1 MTKRLR
7 VLLIDDDEEEFILLQ
22 DLLADRSYFS
32 DETDRARFDLDWAST
47 YTAGLEALIQ
57 GKYDIFLIDYH
68 LGEKNGLELLH
79 EAKEAGCKQPMIL
92 LTGQGSYEI
101 DIQGMRMG
109 ATDYMVKGEV
119 TAALLERT
127 LRYATEHRRT
137 EDALRKARDEL
148 ERRVQER
155 TLELEK
161 TLQDEQAMRA
171 QLIQAEKHSAIS
183 RMVASVAHELNNPIQ
198 TIENC
203 LFLIQQDLPA
213 EFRSAQFLDM
223 ALSETKRVAKLVGQL
238 REIYR
243 PTQIGMMSPQDIT
256 KLLEEVHSLLSPHLQ
271 HEKVTWNQAGG
282 SENLI
287 VNAIA
292 DQIKQVFINISMNAI
307 EAMQPTG
314 GFLDVSICMANDKAG
329 VSFRDSGPGIQPD
342 QINKLF
348 EPFFTTKENG
358 TGLGLS
364 ICYDIIQRH
373 GGEIKVE
380 SMPGQ
385 GAKFIVWLPLLEP
398 SK

>member
-1 MTKRLR
+1 MTKRLQ

-22 DLLADRSYFS
+22 DLLADRSYVVDES
-32 DETDRARFDLDWAST
+32 DPVSFELDWVSD
-47 YTAGLEALIQ
+47 YTTGLEALIQ
-57 GKYDIFLIDYH
+57 QKYDIYLIDYH
-68 LGEKNGLELLH
+68 LGAINGLQLLQ
-79 EAKEAGCKQPMIL
+79 EAKEAGCKRPMIL

-101 DIQGMRMG
+101 DIQSMRMG

-119 TAALLERT
+119 TAPLLERT
-127 LRYATEHRRT
+127 IRYAIERKQTE
-137 EDALRKARDEL
+137 EALLNARDEL

-155 TLELEK
+155 TIELEK
-161 TLQDEQAMRA
+161 TLQDEQTMRI

-203 LFLIQQDLPA
+203 IFLIQQDLPA
-213 EFRSAQFLDM
+213 EFPSPQYLDM

-243 PTQIGMMSPQDIT
+243 PSQIGNMSPQDIM
-256 KLLEEVHSLLSPHLQ
+256 KLLEEVHSLLIPHLQ
-271 HEKVTWNQAGG
+271 HEKVTWNQTG
-282 SENLI
+282 SSDKQI
-287 VNAIA
+287 VKVIA

-307 EAMQPTG
+307 EAMQPNG
-314 GFLDVSICMANDKAG
+314 GILDISICQETSKVG
-329 VSFRDSGPGIQPD
+329 VSFRDHGPGIQPD
-342 QINKLF
+342 RLSNLF

-380 SMPGQ
+380 SIPGQ